1 VTPEIALL
9 LVQDGISTGA
19 IYVLVGLGIVL
30 IFLVTRVIF
39 VPFGDVVGY
48 SALTL
53 AALQMKQLPGTVWLV
68 LTLAVMATATE
79 VYALLRHGQARR
91 LPKAVMLYGLLPVLP
106 ALLVWLAA
114 GRELPMWLGIA
125 LTCAIMLPVSPL
137 LYRVAFRPLAD
148 ASVLVLLIVAVAVH
162 FAMSGL
168 ALVFFGPEGFRTEPM
183 TRAFFTLGPIGV
195 SGQSIL
201 IVASCA
207 VISLLLFLFFERT
220 LAGKALRAT
229 AVNRVAARLV
239 GIPPSTT
246 GATAFLLASALA
258 AFCGILI
265 GPVTTLYYDSGFLI
279 GLKAFVG
286 AIIGELIS
294 YPATAIGALLVGL
307 FESYAAFVDSSLKEV
322 FVFGALVPI
331 LLWQSLRAKSS
342 VEEEIEEEEYVGT
355 GVSRRGARLVTIL
368 AVIFVVIAP
377 AIFGSFTITLMN
389 YIAIYALAALG
400 LVLLTGCGGLTSFGQ
415 AAFVGIGAYAT
426 AWYTAAHGGS
436 PWVGLLLSL
445 ACTGLVAT
453 GLGAATLRLSGH
465 FLPLSTIAWGIAIF
479 FLFGNVDA
487 LGRYSGLSGIPA
499 ISLGPFSLADTT
511 ANYFFIWALLGAVM
525 LLARNLLDSR
535 QGRAIRS
542 LRGGIAMVESL
553 GVGSFRTRLAVF
565 VLAGLLAGLSGWL
578 YAHFQRYVSPA
589 PFDIRPGIE
598 LLLMALVG
606 GPGRITGA
614 VVGAAIVVLLKNV
627 LQDALPPITRY
638 SAQLEIVFFGVL
650 FVVLLQKARG
660 GVVPMLA
667 RLLPRG
673 GPEKPATGAPLPPRA
688 QPAAAAQ
695 TVLEISGATKRFGAL
710 VAVNDVSFAV
720 RSHEVLG
727 LIGPNGA
734 GKSTLIDLIT
744 GTLAL
749 DGGRILL
756 IGEDVTRL
764 APRHRAARGMARTFQ
779 HVKLRPDMTLLDN
792 VLLGTYRRTR
802 AGLWAGALRLDR
814 GEERAARAAALR
826 QLDRVGLA
834 DRFGEVA
841 GNLPLGQQRLL
852 EVARALAAD
861 PVVVLLDEPAA
872 GLRQLEKKMLA
883 DLLRSL
889 RGEGMTIVLVEH
901 DMDFVMNLVDRIV
914 VMDFGVKLSEGL
926 PAQIRADARVQE
938 AYLGGVA

>member
-9 LVQDGISTGA
+9 LIQDGVSTGA

-53 AALQMKQLPGTVWLV
+53 AALQLKQLPGTVWLV
-68 LTLAVMATATE
+68 FLLAAMATATE
-79 VYALLRHGQARR
+79 AYTLLRHGQARR
-91 LPKAVMLYGLLPVLP
+91 LPKAVMLYGALPVLP
-106 ALLVWLAA
+106 ALLVFIAA

-183 TRAFFTLGPIGV
+183 TRAFFTLGPLVV
-195 SGQSIL
+195 SGQTIL
-201 IVASCA
+201 IVASCV
-207 VISLLLFLFFERT
+207 VISLLLFLFFGRT
-220 LAGKALRAT
+220 LTGKALRAT
-229 AVNRVAARLV
+229 AVNRVGARLV
-239 GIPPSTT
+239 GILPSTT

-286 AIIGELIS
+286 AIIGGLVS
-294 YPATAIGALLVGL
+294 YPATAIGAILVGL
-307 FESYAAFVDSSLKEV
+307 FESYAAFFDSSLKEV

-331 LLWQSLRAKSS
+331 LIWQSLRAQTSA
-342 VEEEIEEEEYVGT
+342 EEEIEEEAYAGT
-355 GVSRRGARLVTIL
+355 GVSRRAARLVTIL
-368 AVIFVVIAP
+368 AVAFVAIAP
-377 AIFGSFTITLMN
+377 AIFGAFTITLMS
-389 YIAIYALAALG
+389 YIGIYALAALG

-426 AWYTAAHGGS
+426 AWYTAVHGGS
-436 PWVGLLLSL
+436 PWIGLILSL
-445 ACTGLVAT
+445 ACSGLIAT
-453 GLGAATLRLSGH
+453 ALGAATLRLSGH
-465 FLPLSTIAWGIAIF
+465 FLPLSTIAWAIAIF
-479 FLFGNVDA
+479 FLFGNIDA

-511 ANYFFIWALLGAVM
+511 ANYFFIWAVLGGVM
-525 LLARNLLDSR
+525 LLTRNLLDSR
-535 QGRAIRS
+535 PGRAIRS

-627 LQDALPPITRY
+627 LQDVLPPITRY
-638 SAQLEIVFFGVL
+638 SAQLEVVFFGVL

-660 GVVPMLA
+660 GVVPLLA

-673 GPEKPATGAPLPPRA
+673 AAEKPATGAPLPPRA
-688 QPAAAAQ
+688 QPSATQ
-695 TVLEISGATKRFGAL
+695 TVLEIEAATKRFGAL
-710 VAVNDVSFAV
+710 VAVNDVSFTV

-756 IGEDVTRL
+756 LGEDVTRL

-792 VLLGTYRRTR
+792 VLLGTYRRTH

-814 GEERAARAAALR
+814 AEERSARTAALR

-834 DRFGEVA
+834 DRFAELA

-861 PVVVLLDEPAA
+861 PAVVLLDEPAA
-872 GLRQLEKKMLA
+872 GLRQLEKKKLA

-901 DMDFVMNLVDRIV
+901 DMDFVMNLVDRAV

-926 PAQIRADARVQE
+926 PAQVRADARVQE

>member
-1 VTPEIALL
+1 MTPEIALL

-39 VPFGDVVGY
+39 VPFGDLVGY

-68 LTLAVMATATE
+68 LILAAMATTTE
-79 VYALLRHGQARR
+79 VYGLLRQGQRAR
-91 LPKAVMLYGLLPVLP
+91 LPKAVALYGMLPLLP

-114 GRELPMWLGIA
+114 GRDLPMWLGIA
-125 LTCAIMLPVSPL
+125 LTCAIMLPVAPL

-162 FAMSGL
+162 FATSGL
-168 ALVFFGPEGFRTEPM
+168 ALVLFGPEGFRTEPI
-183 TRAFFTLGPIGV
+183 TRTFFTLGPIGV
-195 SGQSIL
+195 SAQTIL
-201 IVASCA
+201 IIASCA
-207 VISLLLFLFFERT
+207 VVCLLLFLFFERT
-220 LAGKALRAT
+220 LTGKALRAT
-229 AVNRVAARLV
+229 AVNRIAARLV
-239 GIPPSTT
+239 GILPSTT
-246 GATAFLLASALA
+246 GATAFLLASVLA
-258 AFCGILI
+258 ALCGILI

-286 AIIGELIS
+286 AIIGGLVS
-294 YPATAIGALLVGL
+294 YPATAIGAILVGL
-307 FESYAAFVDSSLKEV
+307 FESFASFFDSSLKEV

-331 LLWQSLRAKSS
+331 LIWQSLRSKGP
-342 VEEEIEEEEYVGT
+342 VEEEIEEEEYAGA
-355 GVSRRGARLVTIL
+355 GVSRRASRTVAIL
-368 AVIFVVIAP
+368 AVGFVAIAP
-377 AIFGSFTITLMN
+377 AMLSPFSITLMN
-389 YIAIYALAALG
+389 YIGIYAIAALG
-400 LVLLTGCGGLTSFGQ
+400 LVLLTGCSGLTSFGQ
-415 AAFVGIGAYAT
+415 AAFVGIGAYTT
-426 AWYTAAHGGS
+426 AWYTAVESGS
-436 PWVGLLLSL
+436 PWIGLIL
-445 ACTGLVAT
+445 ALALTGLVAT
-453 GLGAATLRLSGH
+453 GLGAATLRLGGH

-479 FLFGNVDA
+479 FLFGNMDA

-499 ISLGPFSLADTT
+499 LSIGPLSLAGTT
-511 ANYFFIWALLGAVM
+511 ANYFFIWALLGGVM
-525 LLARNLLDSR
+525 LVCRNLLDAR

-578 YAHFQRYVSPA
+578 YAHFQRFVNPA

-606 GPGRITGA
+606 GPGRITSA
-614 VVGAAIVVLLKNV
+614 VIGAAIVVLLKNI
-627 LQDALPPITRY
+627 LQDVLPPITRY

-673 GPEKPATGAPLPPRA
+673 EAEKPATAAPLPPRA
-688 QPAAAAQ
+688 ASAGSPE
-695 TVLEISGATKRFGAL
+695 TVLEIAGATKRFGAL
-710 VAVNDVSFAV
+710 IAVNDVSFAV
-720 RSHEVLG
+720 RSHEVLA

-734 GKSTLIDLIT
+734 GKSTLIDVIT

-749 DGGRILL
+749 DAGRILL
-756 IGEDVTRL
+756 LGTDVTRL
-764 APRHRAARGMARTFQ
+764 APRHRATRGMARTFQ

-792 VLLGTYRRTR
+792 VLLGTYGRTR

-814 GEERAARAAALR
+814 AEERSARAAALR
-826 QLDRVGLA
+826 QLERVGLA
-834 DRFGEVA
+834 QKFDEVA

-861 PVVVLLDEPAA
+861 PAVVLLDEPAA

-901 DMDFVMNLVDRIV
+901 DMDFVMNLVDRVV
-914 VMDFGVKLSEGL
+914 VMDFGVKLAEGL
-926 PAQIRADARVQE
+926 PAGVRADARVQE